1 MQDAPDMKNAL
12 DAAIELARKAY
23 QRAVIELAQSE
34 SAKDRSID
42 DGLADVDQI
51 HRTRT
56 RVIALEA
63 ARDELSR
70 ISINVE

>member
-12 DAAIELARKAY
+12 DAAIERARKAY
-23 QRAVIELAQSE
+23 QKAVIELTESE
-34 SAKDRSID
+34 MTKDSSID
-42 DGLADVDQI
+42 EDLADVDQI
-51 HRTRT
+51 HSTRT

-63 ARDELSR
+63 ARDEFSR